1 MGKAY
6 NELKQGEPAIER
18 LFDLTRFESQV
29 LEKPDAVDL
38 DSVIGE
44 VKFCNISFR
53 YGDRMP
59 LILNG
64 LDLHIK
70 AGETVALVGPSGGGK
85 TTLVKL
91 LLRLYDPLCGCVILD
106 NHNIQG
112 IRLKSLRRHV
122 GLVSQDIVSD
132 CSLHSYILV
141 PFLKF
146 VFICRIKHEIAFTSQ
161 Q

>member
-1 MGKAY
+1 M
-6 NELKQGEPAIER
+6 
-18 LFDLTRFESQV
+18 LT
-29 LEKPDAVDL
+29 
-38 DSVIGE
+38 
-44 VKFCNISFR
+44 
-53 YGDRMP
+53 
-59 LILNG
+59 
-64 LDLHIK
+64 
-70 AGETVALVGPSGGGK
+70 
-85 TTLVKL
+85 
-91 LLRLYDPLCGCVILD
+91 GCVILD